1 MPQQLCIDILLG
13 KNRIGSQEKYRE
25 KNNAAQ
31 EKAGELT
38 GHDIL
43 RAVGIHAHEHERIRP
58 EKSGV

>member
-1 MPQQLCIDILLG
+1 MPQQLCLDILLG

-31 EKAGELT
+31 EKAGELA

-43 RAVGIHAHEHERIRP
+43 W
-58 EKSGV
+58 